1 LYLQWFSV
9 PRSLQTYR
17 SGTIIV
23 HMATKSKKKTKR
35 NKEWVDPD
43 WDPWYIKML
52 DAVGEYM
59 DAIGHRL
66 DPEITDRD
74 FIIIRALIEF
84 YGFDADEIEEIL
96 DDLNIRAKQLE
107 REKESDN
114 H

>member
-1 LYLQWFSV
+1 
-9 PRSLQTYR
+9 
-17 SGTIIV
+17 
-23 HMATKSKKKTKR
+23 MATKSKKKTKR
-35 NKEWVDPD
+35 NKDWVDPD

-74 FIIIRALIEF
+74 FIIIKALIEF

-96 DDLNIRAKQLE
+96 DDLNTRSEQLE
-107 REKESDN
+107 RQKKIDEN